1 MLYEKYERR
10 VKRQLTLL
18 KLIKKYR
25 ILLMTLAVV
34 SFSMVTGYSA
44 TKGLIYDVA
53 IPNAF
58 EYGETVQIRSSSLF
72 SDVTYEYRSEGDTEW
87 SKDQPVRAGKYEVR
101 IITKQVFG
109 SNNTKLYS
117 FEIKPKKVDITLK
130 DTLVL
135 YGVDPIVNIDLV
147 EGDQID
153 SIAFNYANMAQ
164 TSTTVTL
171 SSIVIKDA
179 LGSDVT
185 SSYELVFAP
194 QTIAFT
200 ARLIQIRILDA
211 TQIYDGQILT
221 SNDYEIV
228 DGFLLE
234 GHELQIIG
242 SGSQTEVGISD
253 NHIQSWKVMSGELDV
268 SANYRIDEISGE
280 LEVTKRDITIETHS
294 AQKTYDSTPLSTIDY
309 TLIGS
314 LVDGHTI
321 KVISFSN
328 ISAVGIKDNIFV
340 IVIEDANGLD
350 MTHNYNIEYQYG
362 KLEIF
367 KRTLVI
373 ETTGDQKVYD
383 GKALTNTNFTL
394 VSGELVTGHNF
405 NVDKS
410 SEITSVGEIDNEI
423 SLSIIDQNQLNVSD
437 NYDIQ
442 MSYNTLMIS
451 QRNITLETRSTTAVY
466 DGNPLQYGH
475 FDLTQ
480 GTLVDGETFFVAG
493 YTTERNVGFYDNEL
507 DIQIQT
513 NNGENRTQNYT
524 IEYIL
529 GSLEIT
535 PKPIAVTTF
544 NQTKVYDGTP
554 LFEHGFSIE
563 GLVLN
568 HIGQVKTD
576 TKLTLVGQTE
586 NILTLEIYEDTIDV
600 SFNYQLSYIYGT
612 LVVTKRA
619 ITVRPVIQT
628 RIYDG
633 TPLTS
638 HTVESVYPND
648 LLEGHVLSAT
658 NFGSQTDVGTS
669 INEIL
674 TLTITK
680 ESVDLT
686 ENYEI
691 THETNTLTVT
701 KRDITIETGSTTRI
715 YDGEYL
721 SNNNFE
727 IFQGTLVL
735 DHFGLVEIDTQIL
748 DVGSI
753 DNTLSIEIYD
763 REGINKS
770 ENYEIHYVKGI
781 LEILPR
787 PITIRPKDVEKVYD
801 GTPLTSNLVYS
812 VIQSELLNNHT
823 MVAITKGSQTIV
835 GESKNSILD
844 IQIWLDETNVTNNYE
859 ITTEIGYLTV
869 TPRQIV
875 IETYNNSKEYDGKY
889 FYQHDYDIIEGDL
902 APNQTL
908 WMQFDTQIKEVSVV
922 DNILEFAVMDA
933 SNDNV
938 TLNYE
943 ITYVYGK
950 LEIYKRVITVI
961 GIDKEKDYDGY
972 ALTSNEVKIIEG
984 SLADNQKDDITL
996 SGSITYVGTVQNPFD
1011 QVLIMEGLI
1020 DVTHNYD
1027 ITTIEGTL
1035 KISPRYIKILSHSVE
1050 QRVYDGTWL
1059 FEHNYTI
1066 LFGSLADNEYTTVDG
1081 PSIKNVDLVENDILL
1096 FIYNQENFET
1106 TFNYEIEYVYGI
1118 LEIIPRPITYLTA
1131 TDSKVYDDTPLFNTT
1146 TKVILGSLVK
1156 GHTDLVDKFEDITD
1170 VGTIDNI
1177 ITVLIFDELGEDV
1190 TTNYD
1195 IKYELGTLTIEPRP
1209 ITIQSKSV
1217 DKEYDGLVFSYPEF
1231 TIIGEIVF
1239 SHTVEV
1245 VFSMEATDA
1254 GEYVNIIK
1262 IKILNKDGVNK
1273 TDNYK
1278 IEEDF
1283 GTLTIHPRKI
1293 QIETATNSFVYDG
1306 LEHFDE
1312 SYTIINGSVVLD
1324 HILVVV
1330 KNTPIT
1336 NALELLN
1343 LLHFIVIDGNQ
1354 IDQSHNYELI
1364 ITEGTL
1370 TVTPR
1375 PIYFESESSSQEFNG
1390 EPFFHPVAHLV
1401 TGNLVLDHHYY
1412 DYNYATITNVGETDN
1427 LYEITIYDGMGIDV
1441 SDNYEI
1447 HKSSGILEVTPRPI
1461 TVFTKSNTHI
1471 YDSTPFSDT
1480 ELEYTNLIDTHHL
1493 EFVTYAEIINVG
1505 TILNEIIVVVLDE
1518 LNHDVT
1524 NNYTISYDYGT
1535 LEVLKKAI
1543 TIQPTFETKEYDG
1556 TPLTSNTLMSVVLSD
1571 LIEGHKLEGITEG
1584 SITNVGTTINHLL
1597 EVRILQDEVDVTEN
1611 YDITYLDGTLEIT
1624 KRYVEVTTASETK
1637 VYDGLPLINSNYGIS
1652 SGSLVLDHIFILE
1665 YAPSIT
1671 NAGSIPNELEI
1682 SLYSASFEDAY
1693 LNYEIIIIP
1702 GELTILEREIT
1713 VKPLDVTKTYDGT
1726 ALFTNAYELLLGT
1739 LVKDHLLTIET
1750 NGYHTNAGI
1759 YQNEIISHEITYLGE
1774 IVTNNYKVTYEVGTL
1789 TIHQAVLTLESH
1801 SSSKVYDASP
1811 LFETGFTIHDT
1822 LFLDHYV
1829 EIVHYPMITD
1839 VGVIVN
1845 QLNVLVMD
1853 SQGIDQ
1859 SENYDI
1865 RWILGTLEVTK
1876 RPITVKPVFVTKEYD
1891 GTPLSSMLIMSV
1903 IPSDLIDG
1911 SILFGIT
1918 SGSQTNVGSSI
1929 NSIDNVFILYEMNDV
1944 TCNYEIFFE
1953 TNLLEVTPRPITIKP
1968 LDKTKLYDGI
1978 VLESNDYELIMGSLV
1993 QNQFLII
2000 TTDGKQIDVGQ
2011 SENSIISYLVFDGSM
2026 DVSHN
2031 YDVTFEKGI
2040 LRVMPRPITIET
2052 YNQSKVYDGTSLVE
2066 LGHRLIDGE
2075 LVLDHTTQ
2083 IQSFSS
2089 LTDVGTRSNELTIAI
2104 MNTLNEDV
2112 SSNYDI
2118 SYQYGTIEVT
2128 PRPITVITL
2137 SQTKE
2142 YDGTALVELGYQ
2154 ISTDGLI
2161 SGHTI
2166 QVISYSEIT
2175 NVGNKENKL
2184 EVKILSTETD
2194 VTGNY
2199 SISYVYGRLIIT
2211 QRQITVESRSS
2222 SKIYDGLNLIQT
2234 EFDIIKGSLV
2244 LDHEIKVIANTI
2256 LVNVGVVDNYLLYRI
2271 ITSNN
2276 VNVTSNYKI
2285 TAITGFL
2292 RVNPRPITV
2301 KPLDVIKVYDGTP
2314 LITNEFELTNGTLL
2328 ANHTLNI
2335 ATLGQQ
2341 LNVGISNNDISTY
2354 RIIEGSFDVTYNYQV
2369 TLETGTLEITPRP
2382 ITIETF
2388 SQTKVYDGDPLF
2400 EYGHRIIEG
2409 SLVLD
2414 HFTRND
2420 SAIGITDV
2428 GIIDNILTVTIKNI
2442 AFEDFTYN
2450 YEITYQYGKLEVT
2463 PRPIT
2468 IKTAS
2473 SEKMYDATPLFNL
2486 NYDLIDGT
2494 LLNGHFLVIDD
2505 YIEIINVSE
2514 IDNIILIKVYSQ
2526 EYDDVSQNYFITYN
2540 YGKLKITPRPIT
2552 ILTGSDSKVYDDTP
2566 LYNDEFSLIECT
2578 IVTGH
2583 FLEVVDYVTIIDVGV
2598 INNEL
2603 DIVIKDEILQ
2613 YVTGNYAIT
2622 YIYGTLEITPR
2633 WIHFETASDTREY
2646 DGTALFNKGFTI
2658 LSDPQVFGHIIS
2670 VVEYT
2675 QITNIGNVNNELTFM
2690 IKDIKGNVKTHN
2702 YALQFSYGNL
2712 SVTPRNITIKPKDI
2726 TIEYTGTTVYT
2737 DEFEIVSGSL
2747 LSGHVLDVTLST
2759 TQQDVGVGTTT
2770 IDSATV
2776 WFGFM
2781 DVTDNY
2787 NITLQTGTIEI
2798 EKLAFVIQPQ
2808 DVSKGYDGLPLT
2820 SNVVI
2825 NPTND
2830 LPENHTIEAVT
2841 FGSQTEIGYSINTI
2855 VSVTIWFEGRDV
2867 TDNFDLVINTGLL
2880 EVTGIPIEIA
2890 TSNSK
2895 KIYDGTP
2902 LTKDGWSLT
2911 KGALLPG
2918 HTLEVLVIGSITEV
2932 GWTFNEILY
2941 QILDEFGDVVT
2952 NQYVVTENLGKL
2964 RILSPFEPI
2973 QILSGSDSKDY
2984 DGTPLTFDHWELVK
2998 GKLEKGH
3005 RIEAEVTGEI
3015 VNVGVSPNTFT
3026 YVILDADGNDVTGQ
3040 YEVQIAFGKLVIFDP
3055 EDNGQNDKDK
3065 YDISIKGWEQ
3075 LDSLGAPLF
3084 RVFSPISDSLY
3095 LRERSYGDYNKTG
3108 FNSPDVYFSP
3118 YNLSP
3123 LSFTGLAINNALT
3136 SYTIE
3141 VRAIAGGIAY
3151 MSPYYGLD
3159 SYPNNINDTYIS
3171 QRFGAGYTAN
3181 YVPISDVDYT
3191 AFNLENTLYSEQES
3205 VYKEFVY
3212 NTYLQLP
3219 TDTKAAMLRIASLNG
3234 LNPTNPNI
3242 IEEVKNYIQ
3251 SAAIYN
3257 MEFRPFPANV
3267 DFAVYFLEV
3276 LREGICQHFAMA
3288 ATTMY
3293 RALGIPARYVV
3304 GFAVNTEANEWV
3316 DVGVDR
3322 AHAWVEVYVDGFG
3335 WVPMEVTAGG
3345 AGGGSGTGVGAG
3357 DPGEGII
3364 PQGGVCPS
3372 SEPCD
3377 DLELIEVKSGNA
3389 SKYYDGTPLTND
3401 LVYYNGRLKAG
3412 HSIEFTITGSITQ
3425 VGETR
3430 NAFTFKIV
3438 DDDGTDVTSQYRTR
3452 KVEGL
3457 LVVVPNNGLPIIE
3470 LQVYDVKKVYNASPF
3485 THSDDEFWVVSDNL
3499 PFGYRVELDIKGE
3512 VSIAGFLETYISRGS
3527 VRIYNA
3533 QDVDVTSQ
3541 FNIVTYYGS
3550 IEVLKRSITVNGYTI
3565 QKDYDGTPLTSDAY
3579 YISRGSLVAGHTM
3592 TVTMEGSITNVGTAD
3607 NKVGSVIILDQD
3619 GNDVTENY
3627 KITKVKGQLI
3637 VTD

>member
-10 VKRQLTLL
+10 IKRQLTLL

-135 YGVDPIVNIDLV
+135 YGVDPTVNIDLV
-147 EGDQID
+147 EGDRID
-153 SIAFNYANMAQ
+153 SIAFNYANMVQ

-200 ARLIQIRILDA
+200 AREIKIRILDA

-228 DGFLLE
+228 EGFLLE

-294 AQKTYDSTPLSTIDY
+294 IQKTYDTTPLSTLEY
-309 TLIGS
+309 TLIGT
-314 LVDGHTI
+314 LVEGHTI
-321 KVISFSN
+321 RITSFSD
-328 ISAVGIKDNIFV
+328 ISTVGIQDNILV

-394 VSGELVTGHNF
+394 VSGELVSGHYFDVVN
-405 NVDKS
+405 S
-410 SEITSVGEIDNEI
+410 SEIIFVGEMDNEI
-423 SLSIIDQNQLNVSD
+423 TLNILDQNQNDVSD

-442 MSYNTLMIS
+442 MIYNTLMIS
-451 QRNITLETRSTTAVY
+451 RRNITLETRSTTAVY
-466 DGNPLQYGH
+466 EGNPLQYGH

-493 YTTERNVGFYDNEL
+493 YTTERNVGIYENEL
-507 DIQIQT
+507 NIQIQT
-513 NNGENRTQNYT
+513 NLGENRTINYA
-524 IEYIL
+524 IEYIH
-529 GSLEIT
+529 GTIEIT

-544 NQTKVYDGTP
+544 NQTKVYDGTS

-600 SFNYQLSYIYGT
+600 TFNYQLSYIYGT
-612 LVVTKRA
+612 LEVTKRA

-638 HTVESVYPND
+638 NAVESVYPND

-721 SNNNFE
+721 SNTNFE
-727 IFQGTLVL
+727 IFQGNLVL

-763 REGINKS
+763 GEGIKKS
-770 ENYEIHYVKGI
+770 ENYEILYVKGL

-787 PITIRPKDVEKVYD
+787 PITIRPEDVNKVYD
-801 GTPLTSNLVYS
+801 GTPLTSSHVYS
-812 VIQSELLNNHT
+812 VIESDLLKDHKI
-823 MVAITKGSQTIV
+823 VAITKGSQTIV

-943 ITYVYGK
+943 ITYVYGT

-1035 KISPRYIKILSHSVE
+1035 TILPRYIKVLSHSVE
-1050 QRVYDGTWL
+1050 EKVYDGTWL

-1066 LFGSLADNEYTTVDG
+1066 LSGSLADNEYTIVEG
-1081 PSIKNVDLVENDILL
+1081 PSIKNVGTIENDIVLSI
-1096 FIYNQENFET
+1096 FNSEDFET

-1131 TDSKVYDDTPLFNTT
+1131 SDSKVYDDTPLFNTT
-1146 TKVILGSLVK
+1146 TKVILGSLVE

-1170 VGTIDNI
+1170 VGTIDNL

-1209 ITIQSKSV
+1209 ITIQSKSA

-1283 GTLTIHPRKI
+1283 GTLTIHLRKI

-1306 LEHFDE
+1306 FEHFDE
-1312 SYTIINGSVVLD
+1312 SYTILSGSVVLD
-1324 HILVVV
+1324 HMLVVI

-1336 NALELLN
+1336 NALEIPN
-1343 LLHFIVIDGNQ
+1343 TLHFIVIDGNQ

-1471 YDSTPFSDT
+1471 YDATPFSDT

-1493 EFVTYAEIINVG
+1493 EIVTYAEIINVG

-1518 LNHDVT
+1518 LNQDVT

-1571 LIEGHKLEGITEG
+1571 LIKGHKLEGITEG

-1671 NAGSIPNELEI
+1671 NAGFIP
-1682 SLYSASFEDAY
+1682 
-1693 LNYEIIIIP
+1693 
-1702 GELTILEREIT
+1702 
-1713 VKPLDVTKTYDGT
+1713 
-1726 ALFTNAYELLLGT
+1726 
-1739 LVKDHLLTIET
+1739 
-1750 NGYHTNAGI
+1750 
-1759 YQNEIISHEITYLGE
+1759 
-1774 IVTNNYKVTYEVGTL
+1774 
-1789 TIHQAVLTLESH
+1789 
-1801 SSSKVYDASP
+1801 
-1811 LFETGFTIHDT
+1811 
-1822 LFLDHYV
+1822 
-1829 EIVHYPMITD
+1829 
-1839 VGVIVN
+1839 
-1845 QLNVLVMD
+1845 
-1853 SQGIDQ
+1853 
-1859 SENYDI
+1859 
-1865 RWILGTLEVTK
+1865 
-1876 RPITVKPVFVTKEYD
+1876 
-1891 GTPLSSMLIMSV
+1891 
-1903 IPSDLIDG
+1903 
-1911 SILFGIT
+1911 
-1918 SGSQTNVGSSI
+1918 
-1929 NSIDNVFILYEMNDV
+1929 
-1944 TCNYEIFFE
+1944 
-1953 TNLLEVTPRPITIKP
+1953 
-1968 LDKTKLYDGI
+1968 
-1978 VLESNDYELIMGSLV
+1978 
-1993 QNQFLII
+1993 
-2000 TTDGKQIDVGQ
+2000 
-2011 SENSIISYLVFDGSM
+2011 
-2026 DVSHN
+2026 
-2031 YDVTFEKGI
+2031 
-2040 LRVMPRPITIET
+2040 
-2052 YNQSKVYDGTSLVE
+2052 
-2066 LGHRLIDGE
+2066 
-2075 LVLDHTTQ
+2075 
-2083 IQSFSS
+2083 
-2089 LTDVGTRSNELTIAI
+2089 NELTIAI

-2118 SYQYGTIEVT
+2118 SYQYG
-2128 PRPITVITL
+2128 
-2137 SQTKE
+2137 
-2142 YDGTALVELGYQ
+2142 
-2154 ISTDGLI
+2154 
-2161 SGHTI
+2161 
-2166 QVISYSEIT
+2166 
-2175 NVGNKENKL
+2175 KL
-2184 EVKILSTETD
+2184 EVK
-2194 VTGNY
+2194 
-2199 SISYVYGRLIIT
+2199 
-2211 QRQITVESRSS
+2211 
-2222 SKIYDGLNLIQT
+2222 
-2234 EFDIIKGSLV
+2234 
-2244 LDHEIKVIANTI
+2244 
-2256 LVNVGVVDNYLLYRI
+2256 
-2271 ITSNN
+2271 
-2276 VNVTSNYKI
+2276 
-2285 TAITGFL
+2285 
-2292 RVNPRPITV
+2292 
-2301 KPLDVIKVYDGTP
+2301 
-2314 LITNEFELTNGTLL
+2314 
-2328 ANHTLNI
+2328 
-2335 ATLGQQ
+2335 
-2341 LNVGISNNDISTY
+2341 
-2354 RIIEGSFDVTYNYQV
+2354 
-2369 TLETGTLEITPRP
+2369 
-2382 ITIETF
+2382 
-2388 SQTKVYDGDPLF
+2388 
-2400 EYGHRIIEG
+2400 
-2409 SLVLD
+2409 
-2414 HFTRND
+2414 
-2420 SAIGITDV
+2420 
-2428 GIIDNILTVTIKNI
+2428 
-2442 AFEDFTYN
+2442 
-2450 YEITYQYGKLEVT
+2450 

-2514 IDNIILIKVYSQ
+2514 IDNIILIKVYTLQ
-2526 EYDDVSQNYFITYN
+2526 NEDVSQNYVITYN
-2540 YGKLKITPRPIT
+2540 YGTLKITPRPIT
-2552 ILTGSDSKVYDDTP
+2552 ILTGSDTKIYDDTP
-2566 LYNDEFSLIECT
+2566 LYNDEFSLIEGSL
-2578 IVTGH
+2578 ISGH
-2583 FLEVVDYVTIIDVGV
+2583 FFEVVDYVTITDVGV
-2598 INNEL
+2598 INNRL
-2603 DIVIKDEILQ
+2603 DLIIKDEILQ

-2633 WIHFETASDTREY
+2633 WIHFETASDIKEY

-2675 QITNIGNVNNELTFM
+2675 QITNIGSVNNELTFM

-2726 TIEYTGTTVYT
+2726 TTEYTGTTVYT

-2747 LSGHVLDVTLST
+2747 LSGHVLDVILST
-2759 TQQDVGVGTTT
+2759 EQQDVGVGTTT

-2808 DVSKGYDGLPLT
+2808 NASKVYDGLPLT

-2890 TSNSK
+2890 TANSK
-2895 KIYDGTP
+2895 KVYDGSP
-2902 LTKDGWSLT
+2902 LTKDGWALT
-2911 KGALLPG
+2911 KGSLLPG
-2918 HTLEVLVIGSITEV
+2918 HTLEVFVIGSITEV
-2932 GWTFNEILY
+2932 GTTFNDIIYRIVNEH
-2941 QILDEFGDVVT
+2941 GDVVT
-2952 NQYVVTENLGKL
+2952 NQYVVSENLGKL
-2964 RILSPFEPI
+2964 RVTSPFEPI

-2984 DGTPLTFDHWELVK
+2984 DGLPLTFDHWSLIK
-2998 GKLEKGH
+2998 GKLAPGH

-3015 VNVGVSPNTFT
+3015 VNVGTAPNTFT
-3026 YVILDADGNDVTGQ
+3026 YVILDANGNDVTGQ
-3040 YEVQIAFGKLVIFDP
+3040 YEIETIEGLLVIFNP
-3055 EDNGQNDKDK
+3055 EDNGENGKSK
-3065 YDISIKGWEQ
+3065 FDISTRGEGES
-3075 LDSLGAPLF
+3075 DGSGTPLF
-3084 RVFSPISDSLY
+3084 RVYSPITDNIY

-3108 FNSPDVYFSP
+3108 FNSPEVYFSP

-3136 SYTIE
+3136 SYTIQIK
-3141 VRAIAGGIAY
+3141 AIVSGLSY

-3159 SYPNNINDTYIS
+3159 NYLNNYNDTYIS
-3171 QRFGAGYTAN
+3171 QKFGSGYTAN
-3181 YVPISDVDYT
+3181 YVPIGDVDPTAYT
-3191 AFNLENTLYSEQES
+3191 LENTMYSEQES

-3219 TDTKAAMLRIASLNG
+3219 ADTKAAMLRIASLNG

-3242 IEEVKNYIQ
+3242 IQEVKNYIQ
-3251 SAAIYN
+3251 SAAIYSL
-3257 MEFRPFPANV
+3257 EFRPFPANV

-3304 GFAVNTEANEWV
+3304 GYSVIVKEANQWV

-3345 AGGGSGTGVGAG
+3345 AGGSVGSGNGSGGSELPKLLPGGGA
-3357 DPGEGII
+3357 E
-3364 PQGGVCPS
+3364 CPTN
-3372 SEPCD
+3372 EPCD
-3377 DLELIEVKSGNA
+3377 DLELIEVRTGNA

-3457 LVVVPNNGLPIIE
+3457 LVVVPNNSLPIIE
-3470 LQVYDVKKVYNASPF
+3470 LQVYDVKKVYNATTF

-3499 PFGYRVELDIKGE
+3499 PLGYRVELDIKGE